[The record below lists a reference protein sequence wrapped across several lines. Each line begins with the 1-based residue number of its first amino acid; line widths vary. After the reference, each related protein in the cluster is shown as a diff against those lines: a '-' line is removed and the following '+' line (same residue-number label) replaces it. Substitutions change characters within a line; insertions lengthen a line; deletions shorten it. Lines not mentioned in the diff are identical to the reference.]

1 MEKDEIFLSLTLEN
15 MISCVGRY
23 GKKRNGFY
31 IKEKERVEW
40 ETKRWQEQSGGMG
53 WYC

>member
-23 GKKRNGFY
+23 GKKRNGVLY
-31 IKEKERVEW
+31 QREGESWMRD
-40 ETKRWQEQSGGMG
+40 
-53 WYC
+53 